1 MDITKVFDG
10 LITGAL
16 ALVLIGTAAY
26 ESATTGSVEPSMLV
40 MATAVVSV
48 YFTGRANRQVN
59 GDKVAALAESVAAVH
74 TRLDAVGLPPARDPS
89 IPANPNQ

>member
-1 MDITKVFDG
+1 MSDITKVFDG
-10 LITGAL
+10 LVTGAL
-16 ALVLIGTAAY
+16 ALVLVGTAAY
-26 ESATTGSVEPSMLV
+26 ESATHASVEPSLLV

-74 TRLDAVGLPPARDPS
+74 TRLDRAAIPPARDPS
-89 IPANPNQ
+89 IGGTQE